1 MSRTPSAGT
10 RTHPAMM
17 IKSDSNGPT
26 VVELQPLLTTEEVA
40 EHFRVNPSTVRRWR
54 LDGVGPC
61 YVKVGSVYRYPQA
74 ALAKWLHTNLTEE
87 ADAS

>member
-1 MSRTPSAGT
+1 MTIETIS
-10 RTHPAMM
+10 PAT
-17 IKSDSNGPT
+17 N
-26 VVELQPLLTTEEVA
+26 VVSLPALLTTEEVA

-61 YVKVGSVYRYPQA
+61 YVKVGSVYRYPEA
-74 ALAKWLHTNLTEE
+74 ALAEWLHTNLTEE

>member
-10 RTHPAMM
+10 RTHPARM
-17 IKSDSNGPT
+17 IKSDSNEPT

>member
-1 MSRTPSAGT
+1 MTIERPSTTA
-10 RTHPAMM
+10 
-17 IKSDSNGPT
+17 T
-26 VVELQPLLTTEEVA
+26 VVELPPLLTTEEVA

-74 ALAKWLHTNLTEE
+74 ALADWLHTNLTEE